1 MLIWQFLDS
10 HLGVPRIVTIWMQP
24 SIGGI
29 IKNIIRKKVVFPF
42 KYGVRASLVSL
53 KLVHG

>member
-1 MLIWQFLDS
+1 M
-10 HLGVPRIVTIWMQP
+10 TIWMQS

-29 IKNIIRKKVVFPF
+29 TKNIIRKKVVGGIIKKKVVFPF